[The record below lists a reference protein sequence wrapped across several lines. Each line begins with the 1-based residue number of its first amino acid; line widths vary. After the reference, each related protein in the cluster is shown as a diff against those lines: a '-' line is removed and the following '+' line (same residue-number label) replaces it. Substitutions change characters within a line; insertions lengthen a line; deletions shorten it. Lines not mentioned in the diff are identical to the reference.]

1 MAVLTSGFRPAHL
14 VLGVLLLSAGLCIG
28 LGVGFPLGL
37 SQAAPVAASA
47 TPPYPT
53 LPNGSTGA
61 TSVISVNPGKSLT
74 PQQLQLLTQ
83 WEQQWLTLTFEAQPP
98 EQRLARLETA
108 VFGKANPTQS
118 TLLLRFS
125 KLKGVVRQLEGV
137 DASTTAQANEAAQSA
152 AAGTY
157 QGSPLTPVEAEK
169 VAFLEQKFFATTY
182 PKEGANPRLSR
193 LETKIFGQSAPA
205 ATENAERVERLQ
217 VVLAGDPAAG
227 RRQPVGGVGGGRMGI
242 WLPILLT
249 TLLILL

>member
-1 MAVLTSGFRPAHL
+1 
-14 VLGVLLLSAGLCIG
+14 
-28 LGVGFPLGL
+28 
-37 SQAAPVAASA
+37 VAASA
-47 TPPYPT
+47 APPYPT
-53 LPNGSTGA
+53 LPNGSTNA
-61 TSVISVNPGKSLT
+61 SSVISVNPGKSLT
-74 PQQLQLLTQ
+74 PQQLQSLTQ

-118 TLLLRFS
+118 TLLLRFN

-137 DASTTAQANEAAQSA
+137 DASTTAQANEAAQHA
-152 AAGTY
+152 AASAY

-169 VAFLEQKFFATTY
+169 VAFLEQKLFATTF

-193 LETKIFGQSAPA
+193 LETKIFGQPAPA
-205 ATENAERVERLQ
+205 TTENAERVERLQ
-217 VVLAGDPAAG
+217 MVLAGDPAAG
-227 RRQPVGGVGGGRMGI
+227 RRQPVGGVGGGRMGV